1 MCRMIF
7 AAGQFKVEWLIDD
20 IIQLASDN
28 NEKNEENANKEFKH
42 SDGWGLTYLDG
53 DNLKTF
59 RSVLPIYE
67 DTQIEQFKNLRTP
80 LIILHARYG
89 TKGALT
95 INNIHPFE
103 NRNSSNHYVFYHNG
117 TVRDKLTIDP
127 EFKLIGETDSEKFF
141 YYLISGN
148 FNELNISWLQ
158 NKLFDLKDFSGANF
172 ILTNG
177 KHSYIANWYSLN
189 PLYYTMKIL
198 KQKDSVIIASEV
210 LPHYRSANWQRLK
223 NKEILSIVLS
233 VKSSFFLQKNFNWE
247 YLSYPGISLKCLK

>member
-20 IIQLASDN
+20 IIQLAFDN
-28 NEKNEENANKEFKH
+28 NEKHEENANKKFKH
-42 SDGWGLTYLDG
+42 SDGWGLTYLEE
-53 DNLKTF
+53 NRLKIY
-59 RSVLPIYE
+59 RSIKPIYE
-67 DTQIEQFKNLRTP
+67 DPQIKKFKNLRTP

-89 TKGALT
+89 TKGALN

-103 NRNSSNHYVFYHNG
+103 YQNKKSHFVFFHNG
-117 TVRDKLTIDP
+117 TVRDELTIDP
-127 EFKLIGETDSEKFF
+127 EFKLKGETDSEKFF

-158 NKLFDLKDFSGANF
+158 NKLLNLKDFSGANF

-177 KHSYIANWYSLN
+177 KYSYIANWYSLN

-223 NKEILSIVLS
+223 NQEILSVNTDDLS
-233 VKSSFFLQKNFNWE
+233 VQRT
-247 YLSYPGISLKCLK
+247 